1 MFINT
6 STGDASNT
14 RKTIIWKRIL
24 APSLLTV
31 CIIVII
37 FTVKILITC
46 RTVPA
51 APLPAQVSPCLY
63 HCAIST
69 NKRGHMHVYL
79 VYIYLWQALQALEC
93 PFPKLYTQFFICFTS
108 HMFFILT
115 VALSSAPIM
124 AVQPR
129 AREVSSRGSSSV
141 GRARVVNSRGSSSAE
156 RGGSPWRRAGHSPP
170 GSSTPASAHTD
181 PASSHKK
188 WEFIYFFK

>member
-14 RKTIIWKRIL
+14 RKTILWKRIL

-93 PFPKLYTQFFICFTS
+93 PFPKLYSQFFICFTS
-108 HMFFILT
+108 HVFFILT

-124 AVQPR
+124 AVHCVQPP
-129 AREVSSRGSSSV
+129 
-141 GRARVVNSRGSSSAE
+141 ARVVNSRGSSSAE

-188 WEFIYFFK
+188 WEFIYFF